1 MHFLNRQNH
10 TRRFWIL
17 ALAVVFAATM
27 FTGCGKSSKLDAD
40 SLMAK
45 LGESVD
51 EENEGEEEDKK
62 PEKKEAKKA
71 DSKTQRKPLKKDSES
86 DQAEQN
92 EESEADKTGKEDRFK
107 KAKQDATPGSEFVG
121 DWEGMTI
128 VYDSRGTHKGKG
140 VSDDWIYGTYA
151 RSYFDENG
159 DLQFDM
165 IGVMPVKELNFEIN
179 YAYYDPEFNEIEIG
193 GLLCGGDFD
202 ALVEAPDAGG
212 LLTFTGKTTGDIKQ
226 SYAVYLKKL
235 DSEWE
240 RSDAPQIG
248 DKEYNIYIIN
258 NLPNMQGMTLEERVK
273 CYQEV
278 GVDVDLSDF
287 LRPQ

>member
-1 MHFLNRQNH
+1 MHFLNRKDH
-10 TRRFWIL
+10 TRRYLIA
-17 ALAVVFAATM
+17 ALAAVFALGM
-27 FTGCGKSSKLDAD
+27 LTGCGKSSKIDTD
-40 SLMAK
+40 SLMSK
-45 LGESVD
+45 LEESTL
-51 EENEGEEEDKK
+51 EENKTEQVEGKESKKQAEKQTLKK
-62 PEKKEAKKA
+62 PGKKE
-71 DSKTQRKPLKKDSES
+71 
-86 DQAEQN
+86 DQTIEK
-92 EESEADKTGKEDRFK
+92 EAGAEDRFK

-159 DLQFDM
+159 ELQFDM

-202 ALVEAPDAGG
+202 ALIPAPDEGG
-212 LLTFTGKTTGDIKQ
+212 LLTFTGKTTGDIKS

-258 NLPNMQGMTLEERVK
+258 NLPNMQGMTLEERVA
-273 CYQEV
+273 CYKEV
-278 GVDVDLSDF
+278 GVDVDMSDF

>member
-1 MHFLNRQNH
+1 MHFFNRQNH
-10 TRRFWIL
+10 TRRYLIL
-17 ALAVVFAATM
+17 ALALVFAFTM
-27 FTGCGKSSKLDAD
+27 FTGCGKSSKIDAD
-40 SLMAK
+40 DLISKLEESAGGETETEEEETEETKKEEKKTVRKPGKKAADEKAEEDSEAK
-45 LGESVD
+45 EES
-51 EENEGEEEDKK
+51 NEGAEE
-62 PEKKEAKKA
+62 
-71 DSKTQRKPLKKDSES
+71 
-86 DQAEQN
+86 
-92 EESEADKTGKEDRFK
+92 RFK
-107 KAKQDATPGSEFVG
+107 KAKQSAEPGSEFVG

-128 VYDSRGTHKGKG
+128 IYDSKGTHKGKG

-151 RSYFDENG
+151 RSYFDEDGN
-159 DLQFDM
+159 LQFDM

-202 ALVEAPDAGG
+202 ALVEAPDEGG
-212 LLTFTGKTTGDIKQ
+212 LLTFTGKTTGDIKS

-235 DSEWE
+235 DSKWE

-258 NLPNMQGMTLEERVK
+258 NLPNMQGMTLEERVE
-273 CYQEV
+273 CYKEV
-278 GVDVDLSDF
+278 GVDVDMSDF